1 VRINE
6 FRDDAGTVTVRLEG
20 ELDLATA
27 DMCQAV
33 CGQLMTDAQITALII
48 DLTDLS
54 FCAAAGVRALVG
66 VWDAGVRTG
75 VHVTVRDPGPQVAAT
90 LWLTGVWEL
99 LCADAPAPRHY
110 APTSTRKD
118 HSRHLHIVRAVR

>member
-6 FRDDAGTVTVRLEG
+6 SRDDAETVTVRLDG

-33 CGQLMTDAQITALII
+33 CRQLMTDAQVIALIV

-54 FCAAAGVRALVG
+54 FCAAAGVRALVDI
-66 VWDAGVRTG
+66 WDAGVRTG
-75 VHVTVRDPGPQVAAT
+75 VHVTVRNPGPQVAAT
-90 LWLTGVWEL
+90 LWLTGGWGL
-99 LCADAPAPRHY
+99 LCADTPAPRHHS
-110 APTSTRKD
+110 PTSTRKD
-118 HSRHLHIVRAVR
+118 HIRHLHIVRAVR